1 MRVYVDPVSCSLV
14 FTRVGTVWKSFD
26 GLQVEQAG
34 GATCRHAHVGA
45 ALAAA
50 LRARALKHT
59 PAMFDVG

>member
-1 MRVYVDPVSCSLV
+1 MRVYVDTVSYSLV
-14 FTRVGTVWKSFD
+14 FTRVGTVRKSFD

-34 GATCRHAHVGA
+34 GTASRRAHVGA
-45 ALAAA
+45 ALVAA